1 MKISLYVVKNRKKE
15 ILIIIGIILMI
26 NSLLVVVSLVKYP
39 DWNELRRVDVI
50 TNGGN
55 INDANISEIVWN
67 DLLSD
72 YRSDKYTMV
81 YVGRYNCPACQEFKP
96 ILGEV
101 AFDKNIFV
109 NYYNTTLDRQK
120 NDFDQKLK
128 MLNLESVPALAII
141 GNNKVVYAEE
151 EVFSDRKIL
160 NEYLDNYQHKYE

>member
-1 MKISLYVVKNRKKE
+1 
-15 ILIIIGIILMI
+15 MI